1 MQYFTTM
8 VARTEGLISM
18 CIIALSRYATHSLI
32 CSFSHSVIVTDTD
45 FDTDSL
51 STIRANEHQSVS
63 FSFDKMSDD
72 SEHRTVF
79 NIFNSAHLL
88 THILTHPFT
97 HSPTHSLIYSL
108 THSLTHP
115 FTHSPTHSLIY
126 SLTHLLT
133 HQLTHSFTHPFTH
146 PFIHSPTHS
155 PIYSLTHPLT
165 HPFTHSLTH
174 SPIYSLIYSLIH
186 LLIHSFASTLALK
199 CFILWLLEWS
209 NELCFVPGSASR
221 PVLRIF
227 SL

>member
-51 STIRANEHQSVS
+51 STIWANEHQSVP

-72 SEHRTVF
+72 SEHRIVF

-88 THILTHPFT
+88 THI
-97 HSPTHSLIYSL
+97 
-108 THSLTHP
+108 LTHP

-155 PIYSLTHPLT
+155 PIYSLTHSPT
-165 HPFTHSLTH
+165 HSPIYSLTH